1 MDIGEISM
9 LPRIRLKYIL
19 FITFTLIASI
29 PVLFL
34 AGWVQESALDKEIAS
49 VKEKHLL
56 VAKNLTGDLD
66 RYVTDVESSLEL
78 ISNNMINGIK
88 LRGIPKYLDSLYL
101 RYIRITDTKGNI
113 IKSVTASSAVEN
125 DRFSPETLEL
135 LKPIMFKAR
144 DKVGTVIYSDM
155 VRTGENQTTFY
166 LVKAL
171 SSNQYVIAALTTTH
185 IIQVQK
191 KISFGRRGH
200 VAIVDRT
207 GRAIA
212 HPVPDWVKTSKD
224 MSFLPPVQKM
234 MQGET
239 GVSKFFTPAMHA
251 DMVAGYT
258 VVPQTGWGVMV
269 PQPFEELE
277 ERASDVRFVALMIAV
292 IGIAIS
298 GLISWYIANIFS
310 NPIQA
315 VVDATTVKAD
325 DDNDSP
331 LATTVIAEQRLI
343 PTELRVLVNAF
354 NLMRDNINN
363 LTKQLHSK
371 VVDANEAIKRQNVL
385 LLEQSEVL
393 KENNNKLEILT
404 YTDSL
409 TDLYNR
415 RHFDRALGNEIAHAV
430 RYKETFS
437 LMMIDLDNFKNINDE
452 YGHSAGDKVLISVA
466 KTLRSLTR
474 KSDIACRVGGEEFAV
489 IFRNA
494 NVIEMRNIAEEMRK
508 KIELLQIATTD
519 ITLVVTASIGVAT
532 FHGDTEM
539 EFTQDQLYRCA
550 DLALY
555 HSKEFG
561 RNQSTHFEDIKEVLL
576 QDSKLARILPV
587 SQGKTGSN

>member
-1 MDIGEISM
+1 M

-19 FITFTLIASI
+19 FITFTLIASM

-34 AGWVQESALDKEIAS
+34 AGWVQESALDKEVDS

-56 VAKNLTGDLD
+56 VAKNLTGDLE
-66 RYVTDVESSLEL
+66 RYITDVESSLEL
-78 ISNNMINGIK
+78 ISDNMINGNK
-88 LRGIPKYLDSLYL
+88 LEGIPKYLDSLYL
-101 RYIRITDTKGNI
+101 RYIRITDAEGHI
-113 IKSVTASSAVEN
+113 LKSVTATSAVEK
-125 DRFSPETLEL
+125 DRFSPETLEV
-135 LKPIMFKAR
+135 LKPIIFKAR
-144 DKVGTVIYSDM
+144 NKVGKVIYSNM

-171 SSNQYVIAALTTTH
+171 SSNQFVIAALTTTH
-185 IIQVQK
+185 ILQVQK

-234 MQGET
+234 MQGKT
-239 GVSKFFTPAMHA
+239 GVSKFFTPAMNA

-269 PQPFEELE
+269 PQPFEELQ
-277 ERASDVRFVALMIAV
+277 ERASDVRFVALMIAL

-298 GLISWYIANIFS
+298 GFISWYIANIFC

-315 VVDATTVKAD
+315 VVDATNVKAD
-325 DDNDSP
+325 NDSDSP
-331 LATTVIAEQRLI
+331 LATNVTAKQRII
-343 PTELRVLVNAF
+343 PSELRVLLNSF

-385 LLEQSEVL
+385 LMQQSEVL
-393 KENNNKLEILT
+393 QENNKKLEILT

-415 RHFDRALGNEIAHAV
+415 RHFDRALGNEISHAV

-452 YGHSAGDKVLISVA
+452 YGHSAGDKVLMAVA
-466 KTLRSLTR
+466 KTLSSVTR
-474 KSDIACRVGGEEFAV
+474 QSDIPCRVGGEEFAI
-489 IFRNA
+489 IFQKA
-494 NVIEMRNIAEEMRK
+494 NDIHMRTVAEDMRK
-508 KIELLQIATTD
+508 RIEKLQITTSD
-519 ITLVVTASIGVAT
+519 ETLVVTVSIGVAT
-532 FHGDTEM
+532 FHGDADIQ
-539 EFTQDQLYRCA
+539 FTQDQLYRCA

-555 HSKEFG
+555 HSKESG
-561 RNQSTHFEDIKEVLL
+561 RNQATHFEDIRDTLL

-587 SQGKTGSN
+587 AQRKTGSD